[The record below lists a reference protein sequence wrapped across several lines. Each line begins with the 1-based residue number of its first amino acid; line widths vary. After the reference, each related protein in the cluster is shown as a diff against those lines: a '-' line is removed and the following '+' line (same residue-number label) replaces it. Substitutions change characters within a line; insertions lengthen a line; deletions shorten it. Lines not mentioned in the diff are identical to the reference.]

1 MQAYV
6 EHANITVSNIDDAV
20 QFIQTAIPEFKE
32 RHRGQTNYRWCHIG
46 TDDSYIALQEV
57 VAREQTDRS
66 PYLDVG
72 INHIGIVVDDVDR
85 VQKRLLAAGY
95 EQNDIGED
103 NPFRKRVY
111 FYDASGVEWEF
122 IEYLTHNAE
131 NKNRYED

>member
-57 VAREQTDRS
+57 VEREQTDRS

-85 VQKRLLAAGY
+85 VEKRLLAAGY

-122 IEYLTHNAE
+122 IEYLTQNAE

>member
-57 VAREQTDRS
+57 VARKQTDRS

-122 IEYLTHNAE
+122 IEYLTQNAE

>member
-57 VAREQTDRS
+57 VARKQTDRS

-85 VQKRLLAAGY
+85 VEKRLLAAGY

-122 IEYLTHNAE
+122 IEYLTQDAE

>member
-57 VAREQTDRS
+57 VEREQTDRS

-85 VQKRLLAAGY
+85 VEKRLLAAGY

-122 IEYLTHNAE
+122 IEYLTHDAE

>member
-1 MQAYV
+1 M
-6 EHANITVSNIDDAV
+6 
-20 QFIQTAIPEFKE
+20 
-32 RHRGQTNYRWCHIG
+32 
-46 TDDSYIALQEV
+46 

-72 INHIGIVVDDVDR
+72 INHIGIVVNDVDR
-85 VQKRLLAAGY
+85 VEKRLLDAGY

-122 IEYLTHNAE
+122 IEYLTQDAE
-131 NKNRYED
+131 NKNRYKD